1 MPQGKKKLS
10 KNAKTAAKLL
20 KDSKLL
26 ADSKL
31 LNDKKL
37 PQNIKLANFPANTN
51 APNKM
56 RPEKKRGQRNNFFKL
71 SKLFVYQTSFQNKI
85 ERDFKKN

>member
-37 PQNIKLANFPANTN
+37 PQNIKSASLSAKNS

-56 RPEKKRGQRNNFFKL
+56 RPEKKRG
-71 SKLFVYQTSFQNKI
+71 
-85 ERDFKKN
+85 

>member
-10 KNAKTAAKLL
+10 KNAKAAAKLL

-31 LNDKKL
+31 MNDKKT
-37 PQNIKLANFPANTN
+37 PQNIKSTSPSAKNS

-56 RPEKKRGQRNNFFKL
+56 RPEKKRG
-71 SKLFVYQTSFQNKI
+71 
-85 ERDFKKN
+85 